1 VSAPVKAENPAPHK
15 VTTHGGWPDFLRFWQ
30 LRIAQSGWQR
40 LRSWGITREE
50 VSMSRMNVARSRFQ
64 AALQALEDAAGGV
77 GEGLDAAARGAEQ
90 VAQLEAERDRLLARV
105 SELEDEI
112 AALSS
117 VTQEVEGRL
126 DGAIGEI
133 RAALAR

>member
-1 VSAPVKAENPAPHK
+1 
-15 VTTHGGWPDFLRFWQ
+15 
-30 LRIAQSGWQR
+30 
-40 LRSWGITREE
+40 
-50 VSMSRMNVARSRFQ
+50 MSRLELTQKR
-64 AALQALEDAAGGV
+64 LTQALESLEKAAELAVRRGKAASAAEV
-77 GEGLDAAARGAEQ
+77 RAASLDGERE
-90 VAQLEAERDRLLARV
+90 RLLARIA
-105 SELEDEI
+105 ELEDEL